1 MVNILSLDSVR
12 AIVGDAAGALTVM
25 TDDVGTTV
33 DSLVL
38 QSKADSPL
46 DRDMTGKLDWIREVF
61 TAGAADV
68 TEQSGITV
76 EATGYGT
83 TVLSNADIDGQ
94 TTVRSAAV

>member
-1 MVNILSLDSVR
+1 MVNILSLDEAKAS
-12 AIVGDAAGALTVM
+12 VGDAAGALTVM

-46 DRDMTGKLDWIREVF
+46 DRDMTSKLDWIRDTF
-61 TAGAADV
+61 ATAAADV

-94 TTVRSAAV
+94 TTLRSAAV